1 MRKPHPNQGTYD
13 LFGAAD
19 TRYKPKEEVKT
30 ETQPVAEKVVEEP
43 KQEAPAE
50 IVKEEP
56 VVAQEEKPAQEEV
69 KADSGIDVEAT
80 KTKIGEIV
88 AKIKALN
95 DEIDNNYNLS
105 TMKIREKRREVNHLQ
120 SEKNSLEKSMN

>member
-1 MRKPHPNQGTYD
+1 M
-13 LFGAAD
+13 FGAAD

-43 KQEAPAE
+43 KQEVIEAPAE

>member
-1 MRKPHPNQGTYD
+1 